1 MSEHLRTQIDQEF
14 ETFTRRNFESPTSC
28 RNLDQI
34 RFYVHELCLKIDEL
48 ESRFHYVPAGAFSLL
63 AQYNACQNNM
73 SHVDFRDL

>member
-1 MSEHLRTQIDQEF
+1 MSEHLRTQIDHEF
-14 ETFTRRNFESPTSC
+14 ETFTRQNFEMPTSC

-48 ESRFHYVPAGAFSLL
+48 ESRFHYVPVGAFALL
-63 AQYNACQNNM
+63 AQYNTCQNNM